1 MIDLHT
7 HVLPGIDD
15 GPSDI
20 ADSVEFAHA
29 AAAQGT
35 TVLAATPHLRGDYP
49 LVDVHQLAALA
60 AELNSQLPADL
71 NLDVIPAGEV
81 DLRWAQDAS
90 NEELRLASF
99 GQRGSDLLVET
110 PYGPIPDSFE
120 DLLFRI
126 SVRGYRILLAHP
138 ERNESF
144 QRDPKRLKAIAD
156 RGVLL
161 QITLP
166 SVLAR
171 DRASRSR
178 KLAFEL
184 VREGLAHN
192 LASDSHSAGR
202 FRPPA
207 LRQAVREFA
216 DTAPAYA
223 EWMVTDAPAAILEGE
238 HLPRPPRDRAPKK
251 KRGLRLPGFGRR

>member
-49 LVDVHQLAALA
+49 LVDVHRLASMA
-60 AELNSQLPADL
+60 AELNRQLSDL

-81 DLRWAQDAS
+81 DLRWAQHAS
-90 NEELRLASF
+90 DEELQLASF

-138 ERNESF
+138 ERNETF
-144 QRDPKRLKAIAD
+144 QRNPKRLKAIAD

-171 DRASRSR
+171 DRGSRSR

-223 EWMVTDAPAAILEGE
+223 EWMVTDAPAAILDGE
-238 HLPRPPRDRAPKK
+238 HLPRPPRRDAPKK
-251 KRGLRLPGFGRR
+251 KRGLRLPGRGR